1 MSFNFNFI
9 LPFLTLL
16 SIVQIIKTQIKRFYS
31 HELVEYDKNVDPRK
45 REDSEDKVSTLETHS
60 DTNFIHADLP
70 FCSVPPAGSDN
81 HFTSRLFGIFHLA
94 HERVSRT
101 HFGAERESCSSFVC
115 PFFCPYRSRSFD
127 ILSTFILLLTQGLL
141 SAIPL
146 SYILPGLIFLKLDP
160 TPLFSRE
167 KLPAIALVGFG
178 LVVSISGELWRGWQF
193 FIAVDGFL

>member
-1 MSFNFNFI
+1 MKKAPEVPFNFHFI
-9 LPFLTLL
+9 LPFLTFL

-45 REDSEDKVSTLETHS
+45 REDSEDKVSALETHS
-60 DTNFIHADLP
+60 NTNFIHADP
-70 FCSVPPAGSDN
+70 QFCSVQPAGSDN

-101 HFGAERESCSSFVC
+101 HFGAERESCSSFLC
-115 PFFCPYRSRSFD
+115 PFYYSNRSRSFD
-127 ILSTFILLLTQGLL
+127 ILSTFILSLTQGLL

-178 LVVSISGELWRGWQF
+178 LVVSISGELWRG
-193 FIAVDGFL
+193 